1 MLQLKTGNGPKRKV
15 INYNPQKGEEEKMK
29 YKISKNGRKARRCNF
44 FEEKEEYIVGIAIG
58 VMVILTVIDLLKLL

>member
-1 MLQLKTGNGPKRKV
+1 MLQLKIGNGLKRKA
-15 INYNPQKGEEEKMK
+15 INYNYQKEEEKMK

-58 VMVILTVIDLLKLL
+58 AMVILTVINLLKLL